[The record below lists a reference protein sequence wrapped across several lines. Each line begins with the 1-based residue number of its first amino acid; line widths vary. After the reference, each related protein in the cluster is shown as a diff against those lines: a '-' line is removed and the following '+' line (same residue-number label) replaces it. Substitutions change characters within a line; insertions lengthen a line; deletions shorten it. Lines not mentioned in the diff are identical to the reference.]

1 MDYLDYYE
9 PLYPDYI
16 YHIYNR
22 GNNKENIFYQRENY
36 GYFLKKLAEYVTD
49 YIDIYAYCL
58 LPNHFHL
65 LARVRSEEV
74 IKAAYE
80 QKILSKF
87 QKLEKSEEEVKLS
100 KSLRLGKY
108 ENAKQIPPAHEI
120 VSEQFRLFFMSYS
133 KAINKQEKRE
143 GSLFRK
149 NFKRIRIASDLYFTR
164 MVWYIHNNP
173 VKHRICKDFAS
184 YHWSSYQRILL
195 AQESKLDKKSVL
207 EWFGGVEWFQQFHL
221 ANQSLDDMTDFLI
234 ED

>member
-1 MDYLDYYE
+1 MDYYE
-9 PLYPDYI
+9 PLQPECI

-22 GNNKENIFYQRENY
+22 GNNKENIFYQQENY
-36 GYFLKKLAEYVTD
+36 SYFLKKLSEYVTD

-65 LARVRSEEV
+65 LARVKKEEDV
-74 IKAAYE
+74 IAAY
-80 QKILSKF
+80 QKNT
-87 QKLEKSEEEVKLS
+87 LS
-100 KSLRLGKY
+100 KSQRLGKY
-108 ENAKQIPPAHEI
+108 EPLPAHEI

-173 VKHRICKDFAS
+173 VKHRICKDFTS
-184 YHWSSYQRILL
+184 YRWSSYQRILL
-195 AQESKLDKKSVL
+195 TQESKLDKKSVL
-207 EWFGGVEWFQQFHL
+207 EWFGGVEWFKEFHL
-221 ANQSLDDMTDFLI
+221 GNQNLEDMTDFLI